1 MHSSFLKSRLL
12 SILLATATTQVWS
25 YGKSMPAPGTGA
37 IAHTA
42 EVLET
47 MSSAGYTY
55 VRVQEEGRAYWIAL
69 PQTSVEVGE
78 KISFFEQMLMENFTS
93 PTLNRTFDR
102 ILFVEAINRGGE
114 LPAQAAA
121 QASPH
126 QRPAQPPVALD
137 APKALGSPEGRYAI
151 QEVFSNKG
159 ELSGKVIEVKGKV
172 VKLSRRIMNR
182 DWVHLEDGSGTAQ
195 DKNNR
200 IVVLTTQSSM
210 AVGDEVLAKGRL
222 AVDRDFG
229 YGYFYPVLLED
240 AEFTK

>member
-1 MHSSFLKSRLL
+1 LNISLPKSWLL
-12 SILLATATTQVWS
+12 SILLACATTQAWS
-25 YGKSMPAPGTGA
+25 YGKSMPSPGAGA

-121 QASPH
+121 QVSPH

-137 APKALGSPEGRYAI
+137 APTALGSPEGRYAI
-151 QEVFSNKG
+151 QAVFAKKG

-222 AVDRDFG
+222 VVDRDFG